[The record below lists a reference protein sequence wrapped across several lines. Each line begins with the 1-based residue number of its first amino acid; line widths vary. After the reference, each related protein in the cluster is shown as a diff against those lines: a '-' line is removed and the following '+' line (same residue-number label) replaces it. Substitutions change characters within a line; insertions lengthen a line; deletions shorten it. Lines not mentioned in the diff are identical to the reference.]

1 LSKIK
6 KTALFSLI
14 GIIALTLLFLFF
26 PTWTPKIEGTHSI
39 NVLEQV
45 KINGEQQQIMIR
57 GKDVS
62 NPIIIY
68 VHGGPGASE
77 IAYAK
82 KYQDLLETNFTI
94 VNYDQRGSGKSYH
107 FFEDYA
113 SLSPDILVQDLLAVT
128 DYISERLD
136 QKKVIL
142 IGHSFGTYIATLAA
156 QTAPEKYAAYIGI
169 GQMADTLQSELESWD
184 YVMEQARLANNLDD
198 IKQLQDIYDSVK
210 VGNAYTPRDLVAKY
224 DGASRLIA
232 SPDSSFAALSF
243 SSEYNGLDALRY
255 NLGMMNNQPPLV
267 KQVMSRP
274 LPSLIAKMD
283 LPIYFV
289 MGKYDGMTSAN
300 VAKQFFDKIQ
310 SPDKKFILYEQSAHY
325 PHYEEKQRFFDWMT
339 NTFTD

>member
-184 YVMEQARLANNLDD
+184 YVMKQARFAKNGED
-198 IKQLQDIYDSVK
+198 IKQLQDIFDLVK
-210 VGNAYTPRDLVAKY
+210 KGTAYTPRDLVAKY
-224 DGASRLIA
+224 EGASRLIA

-243 SSEYNGLDALRY
+243 SSEYNGLDAIRY
-255 NLGMMNNQPPLV
+255 TLGMMNNQPPLV
-267 KQVMSRP
+267 KQVMNRP

-300 VAKQFFDKIQ
+300 TAKQFFNNIEATHKE
-310 SPDKKFILYEQSAHY
+310 FILYEQSAHY
-325 PHYEEKQRFFDWMT
+325 PHYEEKQRFWGWMKD
-339 NTFTD
+339 TFTD